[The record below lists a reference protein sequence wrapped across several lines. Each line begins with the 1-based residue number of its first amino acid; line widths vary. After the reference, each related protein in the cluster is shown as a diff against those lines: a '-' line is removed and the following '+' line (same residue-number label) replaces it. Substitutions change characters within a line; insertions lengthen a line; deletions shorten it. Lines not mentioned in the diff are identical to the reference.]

1 MSRFGSKYHHNFC
14 FSNFRSFTAI
24 SARSLFNVIFT
35 KIISSSI
42 GINFTNDNF
51 VQFSFSN
58 GTT

>member
-1 MSRFGSKYHHNFC
+1 MSRFGSKYHHNFY

-42 GINFTNDNF
+42 GINFTNDNLI
-51 VQFSFSN
+51 
-58 GTT
+58 